1 MPLRKTAWQE
11 AAWLFALSRAILLF
25 LTVITIVRIPLAG
38 QGGPRNCTLDLTSCL
53 QAWDHYDVLA
63 YTGIAQYG
71 YVHVHDTVFF
81 PLWPLL
87 IRGLGVLFGATT
99 LSYYFSSLVLAN
111 LFFYLALVVCFYV
124 LSKEFDETVARKAC
138 FYLTFSPYALFF
150 FTGYT
155 ESLFLLLCLATF
167 LCLQSEHWWLAGGCG
182 FLAALTRSQ
191 GVFLVIPFAIVLWQ
205 RFRVYHE
212 LVSWRQIVRQG
223 LPLLLIPLGV
233 AVFMGYLAITKGDPM
248 AFSTQEAIFWHRDL
262 TFPLVSLITTVQ
274 ALLRPEAHGL
284 HLLNG
289 LDLLFVLLA
298 LVILALGWKRLPLQY
313 SLFALALLLFS
324 LSYPQGNIEP
334 LAAVPRYVLV
344 IFPLFAIL
352 GIWGK
357 QQRLDSLIIVCSLP
371 LFAVNVLLFINHYWV
386 A

>member
-11 AAWLFALSRAILLF
+11 AAWLFVLSRVILLF
-25 LTVITIVRIPLAG
+25 LTVITIVRIPLAS
-38 QGGPRNCTLDLTSCL
+38 QGSSRSCMLDLTSCL
-53 QAWDHYDVLA
+53 LSWDHYDVLA

-87 IRGLGVLFGATT
+87 IRGLGILFGATA

-124 LSKEFDETVARKAC
+124 LSKEFDEAVARKAC

-155 ESLFLLLCLATF
+155 ESLFVLLSLATF
-167 LCLQSEHWWLAGGCG
+167 LCLQSGRWWLAGGCG

-191 GVFLVIPFAIVLWQ
+191 GILLMIPFAVVLWLHFQ
-205 RFRVYHE
+205 VHRE
-212 LVSWRQIVRQG
+212 DVSWERMVQAA

-233 AVFMGYLAITKGDPM
+233 VVFMGYLAITKGDPL
-248 AFSTQEAIFWHRDL
+248 AFSTQEAVFWHRHL
-262 TFPLVSLITTVQ
+262 VFPPVSIIMTFQ
-274 ALLRPEAHGL
+274 ALLRPETYNL
-284 HLLNG
+284 HLLNS
-289 LDLLFVLLA
+289 LDVIFVLLA
-298 LVILALGWKRLPLQY
+298 LVILALGWKRLPLHY
-313 SLFALALLLFS
+313 SLFALALLLFC
-324 LSYPQGNIEP
+324 LSYPQGTIEP
-334 LAAVPRYVLV
+334 LAAGPRYVLV
-344 IFPLFAIL
+344 IFPLFAVL
-352 GIWGK
+352 GMWGK
-357 QQRLDSLIIVCSLP
+357 QPRLDSLITACSLT
-371 LFAVNVLLFINHYWV
+371 LFAINALLFINHYWV